1 MLGNI
6 RSRRLLYVKAIL
18 FVVLG
23 AVAAVM
29 NVLAETRWERALLLA
44 VTVWAFCR
52 AYYFAFYVI
61 EHYVDPRFRFAGLG
75 AFLRYALTGRSRA
88 DEQNAGKIDMP

>member
-6 RSRRLLYVKAIL
+6 QRPWLLYLKAGL
-18 FVVLG
+18 FLVLG
-23 AVAAVM
+23 MVAAT
-29 NVLAETRWERALLLA
+29 LLLLETPHLRTAALLA
-44 VTVWAFCR
+44 IAVWAFCR

-61 EHYVDPRFRFAGLG
+61 EHYVDPHFRFAGLG

-88 DEQNAGKIDMP
+88 GERRDAV